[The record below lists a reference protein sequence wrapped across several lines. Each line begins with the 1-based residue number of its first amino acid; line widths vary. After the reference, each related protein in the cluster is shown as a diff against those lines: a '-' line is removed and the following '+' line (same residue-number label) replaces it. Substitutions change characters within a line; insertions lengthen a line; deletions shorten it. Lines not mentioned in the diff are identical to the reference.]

1 VESRHSTGKAP
12 RNACYYNWCNAAIRH
27 GLHRSRSVLRL
38 LMIAAAAFFL
48 VGIVHGNGVWFG
60 GW

>member
-1 VESRHSTGKAP
+1 MQLFGMAYIDR
-12 RNACYYNWCNAAIRH
+12 
-27 GLHRSRSVLRL
+27 VLCFRL